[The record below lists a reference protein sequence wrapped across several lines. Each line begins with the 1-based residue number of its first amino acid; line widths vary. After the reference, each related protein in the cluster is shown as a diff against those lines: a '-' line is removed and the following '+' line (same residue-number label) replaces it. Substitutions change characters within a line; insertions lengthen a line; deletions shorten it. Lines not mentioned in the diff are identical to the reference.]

1 MIRRRH
7 ALVSATAAALVGALA
22 FAAPAAAADVAQ
34 YPFEASPGLTIAS
47 PFPNYVMEVD
57 CAAYTFTPEF
67 DPLALV
73 WVPGGSLEVRFTCDP
88 EEITGDALD
97 ASATDFPSDVR
108 AVVAPSPFVSA
119 YTIAP
124 NSIMSFKIEASDES
138 SQFISFA
145 ASAELSDPS
154 GTRIVSETA
163 TIPAGAGSAIV
174 YDFENADCF
183 LEGPRVHEAIEFTV
197 LEAGEF
203 TFRIVD
209 VDPLQTGADTGDGF
223 DGYDPNPW
231 GDYMPIID
239 PYLVLYS
246 AFDPSNPSVG
256 IIGCNDDSDRVHDET
271 PAFFEM
277 YDSLDR
283 FISEYYSEVIADLA
297 PGTYTLVVTTY
308 DEIGEIVSSSTPAK
322 SEVAS
327 SVLLPAEY
335 NAETLPEQSA
345 TVEFWGA
352 EGGLVLGA
360 QLAATGPDTRGLA
373 ALAAFAALFVLTGV
387 VVMRSRT
394 A

>member
-1 MIRRRH
+1 MTRRRH
-7 ALVSATAAALVGALA
+7 ALASATAAALVGTLA
-22 FAAPAAAADVAQ
+22 FAAPAAAADIAQ

-47 PFPNYVMEVD
+47 PFPNYVIEVD

-67 DPLALV
+67 DPLELV

-97 ASATDFPSDVR
+97 ASATDFPGDLRS
-108 AVVAPSPFVSA
+108 VVAPSPFVSA

-124 NSIMSFKIEASDES
+124 NSTMAFKIEASDES

-145 ASAELSDPS
+145 ASAELSDPT
-154 GTRIVSETA
+154 GTRIATETA

-174 YDFENADCF
+174 YDFESDDCF
-183 LEGPRVHEAIEFTV
+183 LEGARVHDTIEFTV
-197 LEAGEF
+197 LDAGEF

-223 DGYDPNPW
+223 NGYDPNPW

-256 IIGCNDDSDRVHDET
+256 VIGCNDDSDRVHDET

-277 YDSLDR
+277 RDSLDR

-308 DEIGEIVSSSTPAK
+308 DEIGTRVP
-322 SEVAS
+322 S
-327 SVLLPAEY
+327 SVAKEEAVSVALAPAEY
-335 NAETLPEQSA
+335 DATELPEQSA
-345 TVEFWGA
+345 TVEFWGPQ
-352 EGGLVLGA
+352 GGLVLGA

-387 VVMRSRT
+387 AVTRRRT
-394 A
+394 T